1 MAVEWQEIPF
11 AQLLAEPVRNGI
23 YKKKE
28 FHGRGTKIVNMGELF
43 GYPRLRN
50 VPMKRVELS
59 ESEKGR
65 FCIQPGDLLFARR
78 SLVAEGAG
86 KCTVVLEVLEP
97 TTFESSIIRAR
108 PDTTKNDSLF
118 LYYYFK
124 SPQGLHAL
132 DSIRRQVAVAGITGS
147 DLARLNVQ
155 MPPLSHQRAIAKM
168 LGALDDKIELNR
180 CMNKTLEEMVRAL
193 FEDWFVDFGPVRA
206 KAEGRDPGLP
216 RSLAALFPAGLVHS
230 ALGEI
235 PDEWTV
241 RNLGDVA
248 EHIRHSVQPHQIDP
262 ETPYIGLENMP
273 KRCIAL
279 SNWTTGSVIESNKFE
294 FRRGDLLFGKLRPYF
309 HKVGVAPTDGV
320 CSTDI
325 VVVRP
330 QQQAWFGF
338 VLGHVSSVE
347 FVHHTDAGSTG
358 TRMPRT
364 NWNEMARYRLVL
376 PPVSIAKSFDT
387 LIRSSVERIISNIH
401 ESRTLASQRDALLP
415 KLTSGELPVR
425 GAVKFPGRTF

>member
-1 MAVEWQEIPF
+1 MAVDWRETPF
-11 AQLLAEPVRNGI
+11 AQLLTEPVRNGI
-23 YKKKE
+23 YKRKE
-28 FHGRGTKIVNMGELF
+28 FHGRGIKIVNMGELF
-43 GYPRLRN
+43 AYPRLRN
-50 VPMKRVELS
+50 VPMKRVVLS
-59 ESEKGR
+59 ESEKDR
-65 FCIQPGDLLFARR
+65 FCIQSGDLLFARR

-86 KCTVVLEVLEP
+86 KCTIVLDVTES

-108 PDTTKNDSLF
+108 PDTTKSDSLF

-124 SPQGLHAL
+124 SPHGLHAL

-147 DLARLNVQ
+147 DLAGLNVQ
-155 MPPLSHQRAIAKM
+155 IPPLSHQRVIAHI
-168 LGALDDKIELNR
+168 LGTLDDKIELNQR
-180 CMNKTLEEMVRAL
+180 MNETLEAMTQML
-193 FEDWFVDFGPVRA
+193 FKSWFVDFDPVRA
-206 KAEGRDPGLP
+206 KAAGRDPGLP
-216 RSLAALFPAGLVHS
+216 QSLADLFPARLVPH

-235 PDEWTV
+235 PEGWTV

-248 EHIRHSVQPHQIDP
+248 EHIRHSAQPHQIDP

-279 SNWTTGSVIESNKFE
+279 SDWTTGGVIESNKFE

-309 HKVGVAPTDGV
+309 HKVGVAPIDGV

-330 QQQAWFGF
+330 QQQAWFGL

-347 FVHHTDAGSTG
+347 FIHHADAGSTG

-364 NWNEMARYRLVL
+364 NWNEMARYRLAL
-376 PPVSIAKSFDT
+376 PPVSVAKSFDT

-415 KLTSGELPVR
+415 KLTSGELR
-425 GAVKFPGRTF
+425 IKDGEQLMERSI